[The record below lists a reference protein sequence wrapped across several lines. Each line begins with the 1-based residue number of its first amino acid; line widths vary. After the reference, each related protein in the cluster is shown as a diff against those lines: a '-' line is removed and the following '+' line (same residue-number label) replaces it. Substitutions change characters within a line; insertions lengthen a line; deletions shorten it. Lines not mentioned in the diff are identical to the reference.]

1 MSTKFSPEEAKIL
14 RSIMIRPSFRN
25 AQTPYEKV
33 RILTNSENK
42 IPIQIACKAVG
53 ISTRTYYNHKDD
65 MEPIDPNFQKNA
77 PNQLLNEGEEN
88 LIIQMI
94 FHAQQNCNCLRGRDV
109 KIKAQDLYHERTGE
123 QREFGR
129 DWFHRFLARHQDDIG
144 KVKTASV
151 DEDRGNIS
159 IEKVNEYIDA
169 VLDAL
174 PKIKDLRLVLNMD
187 ECGFGKRPDY
197 KKRRNCVFHKKC
209 KVQPVWRAETDI
221 YHISWICCVSAACT
235 FTRHMFV
242 STRKHM
248 DPDFNST
255 FLPNFG
261 EFVSSPK
268 GYLVQD
274 NMIKWVQEI
283 LIPYVLQ
290 IREEI
295 NQKDHPVILFF
306 DNLYQHL
313 SDPVIKELE
322 LIQPII
328 LIPLPPHSSHLTQPC
343 DACIFGSAK
352 SRFSQ
357 LTSPHYTS
365 KFTSKLVRIKKSIQQ
380 TLNDELIYA
389 SWLHCGFEITINE
402 GICDHISLSEKFQE
416 TLRQTATRKMD
427 GKNDENY
434 EID

>member
-109 KIKAQDLYHERTGE
+109 KIKAQDIYHERTGE

-174 PKIKDLRLVLNMD
+174 SKI
-187 ECGFGKRPDY
+187 
-197 KKRRNCVFHKKC
+197 
-209 KVQPVWRAETDI
+209 
-221 YHISWICCVSAACT
+221 
-235 FTRHMFV
+235 
-242 STRKHM
+242 
-248 DPDFNST
+248 
-255 FLPNFG
+255 
-261 EFVSSPK
+261 
-268 GYLVQD
+268 
-274 NMIKWVQEI
+274 
-283 LIPYVLQ
+283 
-290 IREEI
+290 
-295 NQKDHPVILFF
+295 
-306 DNLYQHL
+306 
-313 SDPVIKELE
+313 
-322 LIQPII
+322 
-328 LIPLPPHSSHLTQPC
+328 
-343 DACIFGSAK
+343 
-352 SRFSQ
+352 
-357 LTSPHYTS
+357 
-365 KFTSKLVRIKKSIQQ
+365 
-380 TLNDELIYA
+380 
-389 SWLHCGFEITINE
+389 
-402 GICDHISLSEKFQE
+402 
-416 TLRQTATRKMD
+416 
-427 GKNDENY
+427 
-434 EID
+434 